1 MPRVD
6 DAPASLSTAGVS
18 EHDPSPH
25 AQFPHD
31 APPASL
37 PTHNLLQSLRAELQR
52 HHETITSLRSERD
65 ALGKELDRRK
75 DVEISGFTFCY
86 LLVIRITN
94 CFTELELRD
103 VQEKLQ
109 RESTNGASQVHQL
122 ESKLRSAT
130 SRAEEL
136 EGSLAG
142 SRSEREKLLASL
154 RDAETGM
161 SLGLT
166 LGDASLGLPR
176 G

>member
-65 ALGKELDRRK
+65 TLSKELDRRK
-75 DVEISGFTFCY
+75 DVETSEFTFCY
-86 LLVIRITN
+86 LFVLRITN
-94 CFTELELRD
+94 PELELRD

-130 SRAEEL
+130 SRADEL

-166 LGDASLGLPR
+166 LGDALLGLPR